1 MTSPA
6 YWQEAIH
13 YLTNKDQIIASLIAT
28 YPDEVMVNHQNPFS
42 TLVKAIVGQ
51 QISIK
56 AAATICQRLELL
68 IGDFSTSNYLAV
80 KENDLRQCGLS
91 RPKIRY
97 IANVANALDS
107 GQITPLT
114 WSTMNDDEVVRQL
127 TSISGVGIWT
137 AQMFMIFYLHR
148 ADILPLGDIGLINAI
163 KLNYASGKDLSKS
176 DIKEIAQVWQPYRT
190 VATWYL
196 WRSLDPIPVQY

>member
-1 MTSPA
+1 MTSPP
-6 YWQEAIH
+6 YWQEAID
-13 YLTNKDQIIASLIAT
+13 YLAHKDQVIASLIAA
-28 YPDEVMVNHQNPFS
+28 YPNEVMINHQNPFS

-56 AAATICQRLELL
+56 AAATICQRLESL
-68 IGDFSTSNYLAV
+68 IGHFSTENYLAA
-80 KENDLRQCGLS
+80 KEDELRQCGLS

-97 IANVANALDS
+97 ITNVANALESDKL
-107 GQITPLT
+107 TPST
-114 WSTMNDDEVVRQL
+114 WSTMSDNEIAKQL
-127 TSISGVGIWT
+127 MSISGIGTWT

-163 KLNYASGKDLSKS
+163 KLHYGSGKDLSQS
-176 DIKEIAQVWQPYRT
+176 DIKKIAQVWQPYRT

>member
-1 MTSPA
+1 MTSPP
-6 YWQEAIH
+6 YWQEAID
-13 YLTNKDQIIASLIAT
+13 YLAHKDQIIASLIAT
-28 YPDEVMVNHQNPFS
+28 YPNEVMINHQNPFS

-56 AAATICQRLELL
+56 AAATICQRLESL
-68 IGDFSTSNYLAV
+68 INHFSTENYLAA
-80 KENDLRQCGLS
+80 KEDELRQCGLS

-97 IANVANALDS
+97 ITNVANALESDKL
-107 GQITPLT
+107 TPST
-114 WSTMNDDEVVRQL
+114 WSTMSDNEIAKQL
-127 TSISGVGIWT
+127 MSISGIGTWT

-163 KLNYASGKDLSKS
+163 NLHYGSGKDLSQS
-176 DIKEIAQVWQPYRT
+176 DIKKIAQVWQPYRT

-196 WRSLDPIPVQY
+196 WRSLHPIPVQY

>member
-1 MTSPA
+1 MTAPA
-6 YWQEAIH
+6 YWYKATD
-13 YLTNKDQIIASLIAT
+13 YLATKDQIIASIIAS
-28 YPDEVMVNHQNPFS
+28 YPNEVMTNNQNPFS

-56 AAATICQRLELL
+56 AAATICQRLEAL
-68 IGDFSTSNYLAV
+68 IGNFATEHYLLA
-80 KENDLRQCGLS
+80 KEDDLRQCGLS

-97 IANVANALDS
+97 ITNVANALES
-107 GQITPLT
+107 GKLTPAT
-114 WSTMNDDEVVRQL
+114 WSSMGDDEITKQL
-127 TSISGVGIWT
+127 MSISGIGTWT
-137 AQMFMIFYLHR
+137 AQMFLIFHLHR

-163 KLNYASGKDLSKS
+163 KLHYGSGQDLSKS
-176 DIKEIAQVWQPYRT
+176 EIKQLAQVWQPYRT

>member
-1 MTSPA
+1 MTSPP
-6 YWQEAIH
+6 YWQEAID
-13 YLTNKDQIIASLIAT
+13 YLAHKDQVIASLIAA
-28 YPDEVMVNHQNPFS
+28 YPNEVMINHQNPFS

-56 AAATICQRLELL
+56 AAATICQRLESL
-68 IGDFSTSNYLAV
+68 IGHFSTESYLAA
-80 KENDLRQCGLS
+80 KEDELRQCGLS

-97 IANVANALDS
+97 ITNVANALESDKL
-107 GQITPLT
+107 TPST
-114 WSTMNDDEVVRQL
+114 WSTMSDNEIAKQL
-127 TSISGVGIWT
+127 MSISGIGTWT

-163 KLNYASGKDLSKS
+163 KLHYGSGKDLSQS
-176 DIKEIAQVWQPYRT
+176 DIKKIAQVWQPYRT